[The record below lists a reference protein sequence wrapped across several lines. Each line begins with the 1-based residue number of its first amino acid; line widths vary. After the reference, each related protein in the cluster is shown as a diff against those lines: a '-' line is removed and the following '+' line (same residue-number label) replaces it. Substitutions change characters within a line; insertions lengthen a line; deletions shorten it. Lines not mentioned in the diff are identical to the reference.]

1 MVVILV
7 TLCKIYCKWEG
18 PVWVLTFGY
27 WVAIMQR
34 TRINGGSE
42 KMTKSVSEKKGI
54 KETRIS
60 RRMTEFKEQRRW
72 MSIVS
77 VTSVVEWILFYSHSF
92 HSWSQ
97 ISLWFL
103 PFHLYARTSWIFFF
117 LIWWRKEMGWW
128 WFGSSHRWKME
139 NNFGNFTC
147 TEALNEVMWSSMER
161 MSGRNI
167 KEDHKM
173 S

>member
-7 TLCKIYCKWEG
+7 TLCKIYRKWEG

-42 KMTKSVSEKKGI
+42 KMTKSVSEKKGV

-60 RRMTEFKEQRRW
+60 RIMTEFEEQRRW

-77 VTSVVEWILFYSHSF
+77 VTSVVEWILFYFHSF

-97 ISLWFL
+97 ILLWFL
-103 PFHLYARTSWIFFF
+103 PFHLYARTSWMFFSRYDGEKKRADGD
-117 LIWWRKEMGWW
+117 LEVVIVE
-128 WFGSSHRWKME
+128 RWK
-139 NNFGNFTC
+139 T
-147 TEALNEVMWSSMER
+147 TLVKLHVKKLSM
-161 MSGRNI
+161 
-167 KEDHKM
+167 KWCDLP
-173 S
+173 